1 MLRGFSRSAER
12 RAERRLRAI
21 RDVIQ
26 SLSGSG
32 ASVVLF
38 GSWARGEAAAASD
51 FDILL
56 IAEDRRVRDRLVWAL
71 RSSKIPAD
79 VHWFTPDE
87 AERLLPYS
95 SILLDALQEGIVL
108 LDEAGISGLLR
119 RARELGRRGVG
130 KVAGGWRLGEP
141 RG

>member
-1 MLRGFSRSAER
+1 MLRNFSRSAER
-12 RAERRLRAI
+12 RAERRLRAL
-21 RDVIQ
+21 RDVIRA
-26 SLSGSG
+26 LSGSG

-56 IAEDRRVRDRLVWAL
+56 IAKNPKLRDRLVRTL
-71 RSSKIPAD
+71 RSSNIPAD

-95 SILLDALQEGIVL
+95 SILLDALQEGVVL

-119 RARELGRRGVG
+119 RAKELGRRGVG
-130 KVAGGWRLGEP
+130 RVAGGWRLGEP
-141 RG
+141 EE

>member
-1 MLRGFSRSAER
+1 MLRNFSRSAER
-12 RAERRLRAI
+12 RAERRLRAL
-21 RDVIQ
+21 RDVIRA
-26 SLSGSG
+26 LSGSG

-56 IAEDRRVRDRLVWAL
+56 IARNPKLRDRLVRTL
-71 RSSKIPAD
+71 RSSNIPAD

-95 SILLDALQEGIVL
+95 SILLDALQEGVVL

-119 RARELGRRGVG
+119 RAKELGRRGVG
-130 KVAGGWRLGEP
+130 RVAGGWRLGEP
-141 RG
+141 EE